1 MKVIDVALK
10 DLRRVFRSPFS
21 LIMMFG
27 APLLIAG
34 LLYFAFGGLTSGTGS
49 FSLPR
54 TQVVVVN
61 LDQPG
66 PSANSFKAGE
76 KLIGLLQNKDLADML
91 EITVAGNE
99 ANARTA
105 VDTQKADVALIIP
118 ADFTRS
124 ATTPGAK
131 AAVTFYQ
138 DPTLSIGPGIV
149 KDLVN
154 HYMDGF
160 SGASIA
166 ADVAISGVQAMGT
179 PQSAIAEQ
187 VMLQYAAYLGKSDH
201 DAALHIVSPGGASA
215 QPTAGAT
222 LIGPIMAGM
231 LVLFVFFMGA
241 NGAQS
246 IIKEH
251 EEGTLARLFTTPVSQ
266 LGILGGKFLAVFV
279 TLVIQTIVLLVASAL
294 IFHIV
299 WGQPLP
305 LIVSAFCM
313 IVCATGFGVML
324 MSFIKETRQTGP
336 VLGGVLTLT
345 GLLGGLMTT
354 SIPNVPAIM
363 DTLSLSMPQGWAM
376 RAMKL
381 CLAGS
386 SITGV
391 LIPALVLI
399 GLGLVFFVIGLSL
412 FRRRFA

>member
-1 MKVIDVALK
+1 MKLIEVAMK

-21 LIMMFG
+21 LVMMFG
-27 APLLIAG
+27 APFLIAG
-34 LLYFAFGGLTSGTGS
+34 LLYLAFGNLTSGTGS
-49 FSLPR
+49 FTLPR

-61 LDQPG
+61 LDRPNASSG
-66 PSANSFKAGE
+66 FKAGE
-76 KLIGLLQNKDLADML
+76 ALVSFLQSDDLANVLQVTAAPD
-91 EITVAGNE
+91 E
-99 ANARTA
+99 ATARTA
-105 VDTQKADVALIIP
+105 VDSQKADVALIIP
-118 ADFTRS
+118 ADFS
-124 ATTPGAK
+124 QAVTTPGQK
-131 AAVTFYQ
+131 ASVVFYQ

-166 ADVAISGVQAMGT
+166 ADVAMRSVPGGQNAPGL
-179 PQSAIAEQ
+179 AET
-187 VMLQYAAYLGKSDH
+187 VMRSYAAFLQGSDH
-201 DAALHIVSPGGASA
+201 GAALQAIPPAGSGKQPNAGAS
-215 QPTAGAT
+215 

-231 LVLFVFFMGA
+231 MILFVFFMGG

-251 EEGTLARLFTTPVSQ
+251 EEGTLARLFTTPTSQ
-266 LGILGGKFLAVFV
+266 LGILGGKFLAVFS
-279 TLVIQTIVLLVASAL
+279 TLVIQTVVLLLASAL
-294 IFHIV
+294 LFHIS
-299 WGQPLP
+299 WGQPLSV
-305 LIVSAFCM
+305 LASAFGL

-345 GLLGGLMTT
+345 SMLGGLM
-354 SIPNVPAIM
+354 SNGLPNVPPVM
-363 DTLSLSMPQGWAM
+363 DTISLSMPQGWAM

-386 SITGV
+386 PAGAVLAPTLVMIILGV
-391 LIPALVLI
+391 
-399 GLGLVFFVIGLSL
+399 VFFLIGLSL